1 MHAEGRSERQ
11 GVEQRVAPVEAAA
24 VGPHRIRGQEPAAQR
39 QGDQPDR
46 DVDGEE
52 PGPRG
57 RRKDGCGQRGARHRG
72 DGDHRGVDPH
82 AAAQLRTG
90 IDDADERGV
99 DRRHGCGA
107 EPLGDARRE
116 ECGQRA
122 GQGAGRR
129 GRREERQSGDVD
141 LPVSD
146 HLAQRRQRKQR
157 DDDGRLVS
165 VDDPHG
171 VGGADSQFGRE
182 RGQRD
187 VGDGAVDD
195 GQPHAECDGEDGP
208 QTPGHGQPVAKG
220 GGIGLRRGGKHAAK
234 VTKKRR
240 PGNLRV
246 PVGRDFSVRVSLR
259 RRRMSRA
266 SAYPVRAARGYT
278 GRVMTPDRMKQNYDI
293 FSKNND

>member
-1 MHAEGRSERQ
+1 M
-11 GVEQRVAPVEAAA
+11 
-24 VGPHRIRGQEPAAQR
+24 PA
-39 QGDQPDR
+39 
-46 DVDGEE
+46 
-52 PGPRG
+52 
-57 RRKDGCGQRGARHRG
+57 
-72 DGDHRGVDPH
+72 
-82 AAAQLRTG
+82 
-90 IDDADERGV
+90 
-99 DRRHGCGA
+99 
-107 EPLGDARRE
+107 
-116 ECGQRA
+116 RA
-122 GQGAGRR
+122 
-129 GRREERQSGDVD
+129 QSGDVD

-293 FSKNND
+293 FSKNNDLLLKIDNFFTFGRRSSSGLRRPAAAAIRRIRRRRTLRNPGTEPVRRPSRMRRLPSAAAQRRGRERRSLLLGRNEFVEQVAAADQPRGADGAQGSLRNR